1 MDPLCMH
8 WDLIVKT
15 WIKTFPKFIPEAI
28 KEKLADMFN
37 RFCIPLFKVGPM
49 LFLLSYRSSFL
60 KVVLRL
66 VYRCCGHGFDSQASS
81 KIDFPAKAVAYP
93 MMCCAN

>member
-1 MDPLCMH
+1 MESASPATISRCGVLYMDPLCMH

-49 LFLLSYRSSFL
+49 LFLLS
-60 KVVLRL
+60 
-66 VYRCCGHGFDSQASS
+66 
-81 KIDFPAKAVAYP
+81 
-93 MMCCAN
+93 